1 MNLLGEFKVQLYTN
15 KPTWTIQQVTLY
27 FQSQIWRG
35 SLNNV
40 PTGQLNFPIR
50 PLSWHSRNLCKSKC
64 RKFKLTFSKIKNQ
77 TILKLY
83 SPYIFVT
90 WWCEY
95 LIFRAFTI
103 WSKKIYSLKYQWS
116 TTNIRIKKSEFVSK
130 TQFLSWDL
138 H

>member
-40 PTGQLNFPIR
+40 PTGQLNLPIR

-103 WSKKIYSLKYQWS
+103 WSNKIYSLKYQWS